1 MHLTP
6 MGSHAIVAA
15 FFIRQIK
22 TPQHNNHT
30 INHLIPQTKQ
40 SHKKTAKKL
49 AQTK

>member
-6 MGSHAIVAA
+6 MGSHVIVAA
-15 FFIRQIK
+15 FFIRQTK

-30 INHLIPQTKQ
+30 INHLITQTKQ